1 MAALPDRIIPPMK
14 ELFRRDADIPE
25 TPITIVEGGSFDNP
39 PSIKLLMVTPDMHC
53 LKVYRKKGFVDPRHT
68 HDDHTTVCCLLYGK
82 LRLHIGEESFLA
94 EPGDVWLHPQGVP
107 HYSEALA
114 DSCQIE
120 VKAPACKTW

>member
-1 MAALPDRIIPPMK
+1 MAAQPNRIIPPMK

-68 HDDHTTVCCLLYGK
+68 HEDHTTVCCLLYGK
-82 LRLHIGEESFLA
+82 LRLHIGEQRSIIFRSLLRIVEQTGA
-94 EPGDVWLHPQGVP
+94 QNRMGRI
-107 HYSEALA
+107 
-114 DSCQIE
+114 QI
-120 VKAPACKTW
+120 AARHG